1 MRRRYSSPPGRVC
14 IGFGWNGSG
23 TPPARRSRNTI
34 VQNTQ
39 LPSDTF
45 LTPRESPPDRFTP
58 IIIGHASRAVRPP
71 PLRRLHDLLGPGP
84 SDRRADSRSEEHTSE
99 LQSRVDLV

>member
-14 IGFGWNGSG
+14 IGFGWNGPG
-23 TPPARRSRNTI
+23 TPRARRRRNTI

-58 IIIGHASRAVRPP
+58 IIIGHAPRAVRPP
-71 PLRRLHDLLGPGP
+71 PLRRLTTYSGRDHQLDVQIP
-84 SDRRADSRSEEHTSE
+84 RFEADA
-99 LQSRVDLV
+99 VID